1 LQSASRFT
9 LNSELAAAKVI
20 DGEAIIINVV
30 TGHYYSLED
39 SAALVW
45 QKLAERSSVEEIARE
60 LSLRFEVDEAQA
72 GSDVERLCAE
82 LVEQQLLL
90 PVDSAA
96 APEPPPA
103 QTAPANGRLPYGVP
117 RLQTFTDMADLL
129 AFDPPLPGKAP
140 DVWEAPA

>member
-1 LQSASRFT
+1 MQSASRFT
-9 LNSELAAAKVI
+9 LNSEVAAAKVI

-72 GSDVERLCAE
+72 GTDVERLCAE

-90 PVDSAA
+90 PVDSAG
-96 APEPPPA
+96 APEPSPA
-103 QTAPANGRLPYGVP
+103 QTAPANGRLPYDVP
-117 RLQTFTDMADLL
+117 RLQIFTDMADLL

-140 DVWEAPA
+140 DVWEAQA